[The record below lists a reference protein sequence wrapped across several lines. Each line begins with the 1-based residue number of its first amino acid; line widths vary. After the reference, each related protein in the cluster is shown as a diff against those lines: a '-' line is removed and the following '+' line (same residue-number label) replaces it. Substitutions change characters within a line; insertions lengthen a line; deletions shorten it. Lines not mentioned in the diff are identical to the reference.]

1 MKNAI
6 LLQKQ
11 ALVQFHTIRTKSIG
25 KQDKI
30 IKSIQNLYA
39 FYSKYWILINIYFLF
54 QLYEGFEDSGAHAIF
69 LPKAL
74 PVAQIVLTGSIYTTL
89 AISIER

>member
-25 KQDKI
+25 KEDKI